1 MQNNGIPR
9 GFKARFAWMGG
20 VAVSLVLAALLLA
33 GCKPSASG
41 GTPPQLVS
49 PVPSK
54 DTVILTLYFGDDQA
68 MEVLPER
75 REVEVPSDPSQRPPL
90 YTLVVQELLKGPTDP
105 LLRKTLP
112 PEAKLLSVQVTDGL
126 ALVNFSKELQTRH
139 WGGSTGEA
147 MTLLSLVNSLTE
159 LPEIQKVQ
167 ILVEGK
173 KIETLAGHFETMEPL
188 TRSVRT
194 GDFFTSEERAKALQD
209 RVDNG
214 QESWRKDPL
223 EVAKRE
229 SGAKGLL
236 SNLEYKL
243 VSKESGRAT
252 VSVEY
257 NGKTYVIVLGQ
268 PQKQGDQG
276 IWVIKSIEKK

>member
-1 MQNNGIPR
+1 MQKNGTLR
-9 GFKARFAWMGG
+9 GFETGFARMGDL
-20 VAVSLVLAALLLA
+20 AVSLVLAALLLA
-33 GCKPSASG
+33 GCTPSASE
-41 GTPPQLVS
+41 GTPSQPVS
-49 PVPSK
+49 SVPSK
-54 DTVILTLYFGDDQA
+54 DTVTLTLYFGDDQA

-75 REVEVPSDPSQRPPL
+75 RAVEVPSDPSQRPPL

-112 PEAKLLSVQVTDGL
+112 PEAKLLSIQVTDGL
-126 ALVNFSKELQTRH
+126 ALVNFSKELQTKH
-139 WGGSTGEA
+139 WGGSAGEA

-159 LPEIQKVQ
+159 LPETQKVQ

-188 TRSVRT
+188 TRAVRT
-194 GDFFTSEERAKALQD
+194 GDFFTSEMRAKALQD
-209 RVDNG
+209 RVDKG

-243 VSKESGRAT
+243 VSREPGRAT
-252 VSVEY
+252 VSVGY
-257 NGKTYVIVLGQ
+257 KGNTYIIVLSQ